1 MEFIKKETNFDF
13 LGIRKIPMA
22 VSALLVLSSVVA
34 LFVFKL
40 NLGLDFTGGTLV
52 ELNYKSPVET
62 STVRQQLVSGGFKD
76 AVVQHFGTSRDI
88 LVHVPV
94 HSDANS
100 AQLSDQITTILHK
113 AVGEKFLEGKPGQDQ
128 RCIVDEKS
136 GKVDSCAVQMRRV
149 EFVGPQVG
157 SELTNKGGLALLI
170 TLAAVYVYV
179 TFRFVSWKFAAGAI
193 VAIIHDVM
201 ITFGFF
207 SVLQIDFSLSALAAI
222 LAVLGY
228 SLNDT
233 IVVFDRIRE
242 NYRRMRK
249 GHSDIEVMNAAVNQT
264 LSRTLITSGVTLIT
278 VIALYLFG
286 GEIIHS
292 FSIALLVGIVVGTYS
307 SIYIATPIALQLG
320 IQREDLMP
328 VKKEGAAQQDK
339 SYP

>member
-1 MEFIKKETNFDF
+1 MEFIGKETKFDF
-13 LGIRKIPMA
+13 LGIRKIPIT
-22 VSALLVLSSVVA
+22 VSSLLVLGSVIA

-52 ELNYKSPVET
+52 ELNYKDPVDT
-62 STVRQQLVSGGFKD
+62 SVLRQQLAAGGIDD
-76 AVVQHFGTSRDI
+76 AVVQHFGTSKDV
-88 LVHVPV
+88 LVHIPV
-94 HSDANS
+94 HSDITS
-100 AQLSDQITTILHK
+100 AQLSEKLTTILRD

-128 RCIVDEKS
+128 RCIVDEKTR
-136 GKVDSCAVQMRRV
+136 KVDSCTVQMRRV

-157 SELTNKGGLALLI
+157 DELTNKGALALLI
-170 TLAAVYVYV
+170 TLAAVFVYV
-179 TFRFVSWKFAAGAI
+179 TFRFISWKFAAGAI
-193 VAIIHDVM
+193 IAIIHDVM

-207 SVLQIDFSLSALAAI
+207 SVLHIDFSLSALAAI

-249 GHSDIEVMNAAVNQT
+249 GHTDVEVMNAAINQT
-264 LSRTLITSGVTLIT
+264 LSRTLITSGTTLIT
-278 VIALYLFG
+278 VIALFLFG

-307 SIYIATPIALQLG
+307 SIYVATPIVLQLG

-328 VKKEGAAQQDK
+328 VKKEGAGRPDQT
-339 SYP
+339 YP

>member
-1 MEFIKKETNFDF
+1 MEFIGKETKFDF
-13 LGIRKIPMA
+13 LGIRKIPIIL
-22 VSALLVLSSVVA
+22 SSLLVLGSVIA

-52 ELNYKSPVET
+52 ELNYKNPVDT
-62 STVRQQLVSGGFKD
+62 GVLRQQLAAGGIDD
-76 AVVQHFGTSRDI
+76 AVVQHFGTSKDV
-88 LVHVPV
+88 LVHIPV
-94 HSDANS
+94 HSDVSS
-100 AQLSDQITTILHK
+100 AQLSEKLTTILRD
-113 AVGEKFLEGKPGQDQ
+113 AVGEKFVEGKPGQDQ
-128 RCIVDEKS
+128 RCIVDEKT
-136 GKVDSCAVQMRRV
+136 KKIDSCTVQMRRV

-157 SELTNKGGLALLI
+157 DELTNKGGLALII
-170 TLAAVYVYV
+170 TLAAVFVYV
-179 TFRFVSWKFAAGAI
+179 TFRFISWKFAAGAI
-193 VAIIHDVM
+193 IAIVHDVM

-207 SVLQIDFSLSALAAI
+207 SVLHIEFSLSALAAI

-249 GHSDIEVMNAAVNQT
+249 GHSDVEVMNSAINQT
-264 LSRTLITSGVTLIT
+264 LSRTLITSGTTLIT
-278 VIALYLFG
+278 VIALFLFG

-307 SIYIATPIALQLG
+307 SIYVATPIVLQLG

-328 VKKEGAAQQDK
+328 VKKEGAGRPDQT
-339 SYP
+339 YP

>member
-1 MEFIKKETNFDF
+1 MEFIGKETKFDF
-13 LGIRKIPMA
+13 LGIRKIPIT
-22 VSALLVLSSVVA
+22 VSSLLVLGSVIA

-52 ELNYKSPVET
+52 ELNYKDPVDT
-62 STVRQQLVSGGFKD
+62 SVLRQQLAAGGIDD
-76 AVVQHFGTSRDI
+76 AVVQHFGTSKDV
-88 LVHVPV
+88 LVHIPV
-94 HSDANS
+94 HSDISS
-100 AQLSDQITTILHK
+100 AQLSEKLTTILRD

-128 RCIVDEKS
+128 RCIVDEKTR
-136 GKVDSCAVQMRRV
+136 KIDSCTVQMRRV

-157 SELTNKGGLALLI
+157 DELTNKGGLALLI
-170 TLAAVYVYV
+170 TLATVFVYV
-179 TFRFVSWKFAAGAI
+179 TFRFISWKFAAGAI
-193 VAIIHDVM
+193 IAIIHDVM

-207 SVLQIDFSLSALAAI
+207 SVLHIEFSLSALAAI

-249 GHSDIEVMNAAVNQT
+249 GHSDVEVMNAAINQT
-264 LSRTLITSGVTLIT
+264 LSRTLITSGTTLIT
-278 VIALYLFG
+278 VIALFLFG

-307 SIYIATPIALQLG
+307 SIYVATPIVLQLG

-328 VKKEGAAQQDK
+328 VKKEGAGRPDQT
-339 SYP
+339 YP

>member
-1 MEFIKKETNFDF
+1 MEFIGKETKFDF
-13 LGIRKIPMA
+13 LGIRKIPIT
-22 VSALLVLSSVVA
+22 VSSLLVLGSVIA

-52 ELNYKSPVET
+52 ELNYKDPVDT
-62 STVRQQLVSGGFKD
+62 SVLRQQLAAGGIDD
-76 AVVQHFGTSRDI
+76 AVVQHFGTSKDV
-88 LVHVPV
+88 LVHIPV
-94 HSDANS
+94 HSDITS
-100 AQLSDQITTILHK
+100 AQLSEKLTTVLRD

-128 RCIVDEKS
+128 RCIVDEKTR
-136 GKVDSCAVQMRRV
+136 KVDSCTVQMRRV

-157 SELTNKGGLALLI
+157 DELTNKGALALLI
-170 TLAAVYVYV
+170 TLAAVFVYV
-179 TFRFVSWKFAAGAI
+179 TFRFISWKFAAGAI
-193 VAIIHDVM
+193 IAIIHDVM

-207 SVLQIDFSLSALAAI
+207 SVLHIDFSLSALAAI

-249 GHSDIEVMNAAVNQT
+249 GHTDVEVMNAAINQT
-264 LSRTLITSGVTLIT
+264 LSRTLITSGTTLIT
-278 VIALYLFG
+278 VIALFLFG

-307 SIYIATPIALQLG
+307 SIYVATPIVLQLG

-328 VKKEGAAQQDK
+328 VKKEGAGRPDQT
-339 SYP
+339 YP

>member
-1 MEFIKKETNFDF
+1 MEFIGKETKFDF
-13 LGIRKIPMA
+13 LGIRKIPIIF
-22 VSALLVLSSVVA
+22 SSLLVLGSVIA
-34 LFVFKL
+34 LFILKL

-52 ELNYKSPVET
+52 ELSYKDPVDT
-62 STVRQQLVSGGFKD
+62 GVIRQQLVSGGFDD
-76 AVVQHFGTSRDI
+76 AVVQHFGTSKDI

-94 HSDANS
+94 HSDVSS
-100 AQLSDQITTILHK
+100 AQLSEKLTTILRD
-113 AVGEKFLEGKPGQDQ
+113 AVGEKFVEGKPGQDQ

-136 GKVDSCAVQMRRV
+136 KKIGSCNVQMRRV

-157 SELTNKGGLALLI
+157 DELTNKGGLALLI
-170 TLAAVYVYV
+170 TLAAVFVYV
-179 TFRFVSWKFAAGAI
+179 TFRFISWKFAAGAI
-193 VAIIHDVM
+193 IAIIHDVM

-207 SVLQIDFSLSALAAI
+207 SVLHIEFSLSALAAI

-249 GHSDIEVMNAAVNQT
+249 GHSDVEVMNAAINQT
-264 LSRTLITSGVTLIT
+264 LSRTLITSGTTLIT
-278 VIALYLFG
+278 VIALFLFG

-307 SIYIATPIALQLG
+307 SIYVATPIVLQLG

-328 VKKEGAAQQDK
+328 VKKEGAGSPDQT
-339 SYP
+339 YP

>member
-1 MEFIKKETNFDF
+1 MEFIGKETKFDF
-13 LGIRKIPMA
+13 LGIRKIPIIL
-22 VSALLVLSSVVA
+22 SSLLVLSSVIA

-52 ELNYKSPVET
+52 ELNYKNPVDT
-62 STVRQQLVSGGFKD
+62 GVLRQQLAEGGIDD
-76 AVVQHFGTSRDI
+76 AVVQHFGTSKDV
-88 LVHVPV
+88 LVHIPV
-94 HSDANS
+94 HSDVSS
-100 AQLSDQITTILHK
+100 AQLSEKLTTILRD
-113 AVGEKFLEGKPGQDQ
+113 AVGEKFVEGKPGQDQ
-128 RCIVDEKS
+128 RCIVDAKT
-136 GKVDSCAVQMRRV
+136 KKIDSCTVQMRRV

-157 SELTNKGGLALLI
+157 DELTNKGGLALII
-170 TLAAVYVYV
+170 TLAAVFVYV
-179 TFRFVSWKFAAGAI
+179 TFRFISWKFAAGAI
-193 VAIIHDVM
+193 IAIIHDVM

-207 SVLQIDFSLSALAAI
+207 SVLHIEFSLSALAAI

-249 GHSDIEVMNAAVNQT
+249 GHSDVEVMNSAINQT
-264 LSRTLITSGVTLIT
+264 LSRTLITSGTTLIT
-278 VIALYLFG
+278 VIALFLFG

-307 SIYIATPIALQLG
+307 SIYVATPIVLQLG

-328 VKKEGAAQQDK
+328 VKKEGAGRPDQT
-339 SYP
+339 YP

>member
-1 MEFIKKETNFDF
+1 MEFIGKETKFDF
-13 LGIRKIPMA
+13 LGIRKIPII
-22 VSALLVLSSVVA
+22 LSSVLVLGSVIA

-52 ELNYKSPVET
+52 ELNYKNPVDT
-62 STVRQQLVSGGFKD
+62 GVLRQQLAAGGIDD
-76 AVVQHFGTSRDI
+76 AVVQHFGTSRDV
-88 LVHVPV
+88 LVHIPV
-94 HSDANS
+94 HSDVSS
-100 AQLSDQITTILHK
+100 AQLSEKLTTILRD
-113 AVGEKFLEGKPGQDQ
+113 AVGEKFVEGKPGQDQ
-128 RCIVDEKS
+128 RCIVDAKT
-136 GKVDSCAVQMRRV
+136 KKIDSCTVQMRRV

-157 SELTNKGGLALLI
+157 DELTNKGGLALII
-170 TLAAVYVYV
+170 TLAAVFVYV
-179 TFRFVSWKFAAGAI
+179 TFRFISWKFAAGAI
-193 VAIIHDVM
+193 IAIIHDVM

-207 SVLQIDFSLSALAAI
+207 SVLHIEFSLSALAAI

-249 GHSDIEVMNAAVNQT
+249 GHSDVEVMNSAINQT
-264 LSRTLITSGVTLIT
+264 LSRTLITSGTTLIT
-278 VIALYLFG
+278 VIALFLFG

-307 SIYIATPIALQLG
+307 SIYVATPIVLQLG

-328 VKKEGAAQQDK
+328 VKKEGAGRPDQT
-339 SYP
+339 YP

>member
-1 MEFIKKETNFDF
+1 MEFIGKETKFDF
-13 LGIRKIPMA
+13 LGIRKIPIT
-22 VSALLVLSSVVA
+22 VSSLLVLGSVIA

-52 ELNYKSPVET
+52 ELNYKDPVDT
-62 STVRQQLVSGGFKD
+62 SVLRQQLAAGGIDD
-76 AVVQHFGTSRDI
+76 AVVQHFGTSKDV
-88 LVHVPV
+88 LVHIPV
-94 HSDANS
+94 HSDISS
-100 AQLSDQITTILHK
+100 AQLSEKLTTILRD

-128 RCIVDEKS
+128 RCIVDEKTR
-136 GKVDSCAVQMRRV
+136 KIDSCTVQMRRV

-157 SELTNKGGLALLI
+157 DELTNKGGLALLI
-170 TLAAVYVYV
+170 TLAAVFVYV
-179 TFRFVSWKFAAGAI
+179 TFRFISWKFAAGAI
-193 VAIIHDVM
+193 IAIIHDVM

-207 SVLQIDFSLSALAAI
+207 SVLHIEFSLSALAAI

-249 GHSDIEVMNAAVNQT
+249 GHSDVEVMNAAINQT
-264 LSRTLITSGVTLIT
+264 LSRTLITSGTTLIT
-278 VIALYLFG
+278 VIALFLFG

-307 SIYIATPIALQLG
+307 SIYVATPIVLQLG

-328 VKKEGAAQQDK
+328 VKKEGAGRPDQT
-339 SYP
+339 YP

>member
-1 MEFIKKETNFDF
+1 MEFIGKETKFDF
-13 LGIRKIPMA
+13 LGIRKIPIT
-22 VSALLVLSSVVA
+22 VSSLLVLGSVIA

-52 ELNYKSPVET
+52 ELNYKDPVDT
-62 STVRQQLVSGGFKD
+62 SVLRQQLAAGGIDD
-76 AVVQHFGTSRDI
+76 AVVQHFGTSKDV
-88 LVHVPV
+88 LVHIPV
-94 HSDANS
+94 HSDITS
-100 AQLSDQITTILHK
+100 AQLSEKLTTILRD

-128 RCIVDEKS
+128 RCIVDEKTR
-136 GKVDSCAVQMRRV
+136 KVDSCTVQMRRV

-157 SELTNKGGLALLI
+157 DELANKGALALLI
-170 TLAAVYVYV
+170 TLAAVFVYV
-179 TFRFVSWKFAAGAI
+179 TFRFISWKFAAGAI
-193 VAIIHDVM
+193 IAIIHDVM

-207 SVLQIDFSLSALAAI
+207 SVLHIDFSLSALAAI

-249 GHSDIEVMNAAVNQT
+249 GHTDVEVMNAAINQT
-264 LSRTLITSGVTLIT
+264 LSRTLITSGTTLIT
-278 VIALYLFG
+278 VIALFLFG

-307 SIYIATPIALQLG
+307 SIYVATPIVLQLG

-328 VKKEGAAQQDK
+328 VKKEGAGRPDQT
-339 SYP
+339 YP

>member
-1 MEFIKKETNFDF
+1 MEFIGKETKFDF
-13 LGIRKIPMA
+13 LGIRKIPIIL
-22 VSALLVLSSVVA
+22 SSLLVLGSVIA

-52 ELNYKSPVET
+52 ELNYKNPVDT
-62 STVRQQLVSGGFKD
+62 GVLRQQLAEGGIDD
-76 AVVQHFGTSRDI
+76 AVVQHFGTSKDV
-88 LVHVPV
+88 LVHIPV
-94 HSDANS
+94 HSDVSS
-100 AQLSDQITTILHK
+100 AQLSEKLTTILRD
-113 AVGEKFLEGKPGQDQ
+113 AVGEKFVEGKPGQDQ
-128 RCIVDEKS
+128 RCIVDAKT
-136 GKVDSCAVQMRRV
+136 KKIDSCTVQMRRV

-157 SELTNKGGLALLI
+157 DELTNKGGLALII
-170 TLAAVYVYV
+170 TLAAVFVYV
-179 TFRFVSWKFAAGAI
+179 TFRFISWKFAAGAI
-193 VAIIHDVM
+193 IAIIHDVM

-207 SVLQIDFSLSALAAI
+207 SVLHIEFSLSALAAI

-249 GHSDIEVMNAAVNQT
+249 GHSDVEVMNSAINQT
-264 LSRTLITSGVTLIT
+264 LSRTLITSGTTLIT
-278 VIALYLFG
+278 VIALFLFG

-307 SIYIATPIALQLG
+307 SIYVATPIVLQLG

-328 VKKEGAAQQDK
+328 VKKEGAGRPDQT
-339 SYP
+339 YP

>member
-1 MEFIKKETNFDF
+1 MEFIGKETKFDF
-13 LGIRKIPMA
+13 LGIRKIPIA
-22 VSALLVLSSVVA
+22 LSSLLVLGSVIA

-52 ELNYKSPVET
+52 ELNYKDPVDT
-62 STVRQQLVSGGFKD
+62 SVLRQQLAAGGID
-76 AVVQHFGTSRDI
+76 DSVVQHFGTSKDV
-88 LVHVPV
+88 LVHIPV
-94 HSDANS
+94 HSDISS
-100 AQLSDQITTILHK
+100 AQLSEKLTTILRD

-128 RCIVDEKS
+128 RCIVDEKT
-136 GKVDSCAVQMRRV
+136 KKIDSCTVQMRRV

-157 SELTNKGGLALLI
+157 DELTNKGGLALLI
-170 TLAAVYVYV
+170 TLAAVFVYV
-179 TFRFVSWKFAAGAI
+179 TFRFISWKFAAGAI
-193 VAIIHDVM
+193 IAIIHDVM

-207 SVLQIDFSLSALAAI
+207 SVLHIEFSLSALAAI

-249 GHSDIEVMNAAVNQT
+249 GHSDVEVMNAAINQT
-264 LSRTLITSGVTLIT
+264 LSRTLITSGTTLIT
-278 VIALYLFG
+278 VIALFLFG

-292 FSIALLVGIVVGTYS
+292 FSVALLVGIVVGTYS
-307 SIYIATPIALQLG
+307 SIYVATPIVLQLG

-328 VKKEGAAQQDK
+328 VKKEGAGRPDQT
-339 SYP
+339 YP